1 MAGLKTEYRIILLIN
16 TYLILKNITRKE
28 TDVFRE
34 EFKTHSSEQASHKAG
49 AALPPLLTSIAGG
62 HDGTGRDGTGHD
74 GTGQDTTGRDTTGRD
89 GTGRD
94 GLTGLWL
101 AQLGRDSPLLSQAS
115 ARSSRCHMLH
125 GTRVP
130 RYPSQAEWA
139 QLQPHKSRTDK
150 MDFSLFVSLILM
162 LRISSISL

>member
-74 GTGQDTTGRDTTGRD
+74 GTGRDGTRRDGTGHDGTGHDRTGRD
-89 GTGRD
+89 GTGRANWPVA
-94 GLTGLWL
+94 G
-101 AQLGRDSPLLSQAS
+101 S
-115 ARSSRCHMLH
+115 ARPGLPAPQS
-125 GTRVP
+125 G
-130 RYPSQAEWA
+130 
-139 QLQPHKSRTDK
+139 
-150 MDFSLFVSLILM
+150 FSTFLTLSHVTWDTGPKVSLPSRVGPITTTQIKD
-162 LRISSISL
+162 R